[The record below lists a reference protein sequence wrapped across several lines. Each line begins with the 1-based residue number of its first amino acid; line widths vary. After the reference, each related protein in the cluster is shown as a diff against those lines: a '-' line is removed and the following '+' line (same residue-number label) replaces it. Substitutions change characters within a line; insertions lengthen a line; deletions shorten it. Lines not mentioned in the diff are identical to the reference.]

1 MAGRIST
8 AFSNLLVRIVSRF
21 NILLRGCGICIDL
34 KFSEAISRSCV
45 LCSFERKEARG
56 NLVATW
62 RQQTGRPVGPANG
75 LEFGWDRLSPGYLV
89 VTSARP

>member
-1 MAGRIST
+1 M
-8 AFSNLLVRIVSRF
+8 SRF

-45 LCSFERKEARG
+45 LCSFEGKEARG

-62 RQQTGRPVGPANG
+62 RQQVWSAGRAGKWARIWLG
-75 LEFGWDRLSPGYLV
+75 SFISRLLGSNISEAVKGVEIYH
-89 VTSARP
+89 VTNMPTE

>member
-45 LCSFERKEARG
+45 LCSFEGKEARG

-62 RQQTGRPVGPANG
+62 RQQAVGRSGRQMGSNLAG
-75 LEFGWDRLSPGYLV
+75 DRLSPGYLV